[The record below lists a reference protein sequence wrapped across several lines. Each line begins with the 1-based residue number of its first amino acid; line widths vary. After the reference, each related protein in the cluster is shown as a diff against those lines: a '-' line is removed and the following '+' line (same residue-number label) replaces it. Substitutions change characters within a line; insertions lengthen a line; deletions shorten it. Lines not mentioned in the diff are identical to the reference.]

1 MTVRDEYGA
10 MFAIDGST
18 GNKGVVGR
26 DAIVEANGTSLEGKT
41 ILSITT
47 IDGGRATMAEQQ
59 KALHVLRALQGQL
72 NLFES
77 PFQKYIWC
85 PGDDFTWPEAF
96 ESSAEVPEIIATQL
110 NDSQHRAVQHM
121 LSNTD
126 STRVTVIQ
134 GPPGTGKT
142 SVIAAFV
149 CSAIAGGRKGIW
161 LVAQTNVA
169 VKNIA
174 EKLIKVGFHD
184 WKLLVSTDFHL
195 GW

>member
-1 MTVRDEYGA
+1 
-10 MFAIDGST
+10 MFVVDAQTGSM
-18 GNKGVVGR
+18 GVIGR
-26 DAIVEANGTSLEGKT
+26 DAILEANNTSLEGKT

-59 KALHVLRALQGQL
+59 KALHLLRALQGQL
-72 NLFES
+72 DLFES

-85 PGDDFTWPEAF
+85 PGDAFTWPETF
-96 ESSAEVPEIIATQL
+96 ESSDEVPEITATQL
-110 NDSQHRAVQHM
+110 NDPQQRAVHHM
-121 LSNTD
+121 LSHSN

-174 EKLIKVGFHD
+174 EKLTKVGFLD
-184 WKLLVSTDFHL
+184 WKLLVSADFHL